1 MYEQQAFY
9 NGEPIDFNNLDL
21 WDKFKV
27 TFGFNVTEKRNPM
40 VKKFNFEY
48 CGFSTFITPVDGVD
62 GILAKWFSNKH
73 NVIVPTPYTF
83 GQDPIPGVN
92 LYRNT
97 KAKFVMANGSNSLP
111 CAMAKYNAK
120 TGQFIHITSDNE
132 FSQIMRETRV
142 MKK

>member
-27 TFGFNVTEKRNPM
+27 TFGFNVTEKNKPNG
-40 VKKFNFEY
+40 KKFNFEY

-83 GQDPIPGVN
+83 GSGPHSWRQ
-92 LYRNT
+92 
-97 KAKFVMANGSNSLP
+97 SL
-111 CAMAKYNAK
+111 
-120 TGQFIHITSDNE
+120 S
-132 FSQIMRETRV
+132 
-142 MKK
+142 

>member
-48 CGFSTFITPVDGVD
+48 CGFSTFITPVDGV
-62 GILAKWFSNKH
+62 
-73 NVIVPTPYTF
+73 
-83 GQDPIPGVN
+83 
-92 LYRNT
+92 
-97 KAKFVMANGSNSLP
+97 
-111 CAMAKYNAK
+111 
-120 TGQFIHITSDNE
+120 
-132 FSQIMRETRV
+132 
-142 MKK
+142 

>member
-1 MYEQQAFY
+1 MYEQQVFY

-27 TFGFNVTEKRNPM
+27 TFGFNVTEKKKPNG
-40 VKKFNFEY
+40 KKFNFEY

-83 GQDPIPGVN
+83 GQNPIPASIFIVIQKQN
-92 LYRNT
+92 LLWLTAVIVFPVRWQNIT
-97 KAKFVMANGSNSLP
+97 QKLDNL
-111 CAMAKYNAK
+111 
-120 TGQFIHITSDNE
+120 FI
-132 FSQIMRETRV
+132 
-142 MKK
+142 